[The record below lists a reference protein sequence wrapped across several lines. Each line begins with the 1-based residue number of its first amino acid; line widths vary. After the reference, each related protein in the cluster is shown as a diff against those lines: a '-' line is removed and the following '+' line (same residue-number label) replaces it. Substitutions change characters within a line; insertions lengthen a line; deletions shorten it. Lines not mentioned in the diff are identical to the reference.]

1 MLFIWIL
8 FVVQSRTK
16 LRVHVGPPGRLISYV
31 GLDPRVSPA
40 LGGLHCG
47 AILVQSLRDAVWQ
60 STEATVVGGRLFG
73 MCRWAWVALLVFG
86 MGCVGLTAQAGL
98 KTGAEPCD
106 QAVRRSA
113 AAVLQAQKDLVGQ
126 PVKDM
131 DTEVPPALRVKIA
144 GFKDTLVAGVDAVMD
159 CEAANATA
167 EKLQK
172 DLVGQFHANQP
183 VASKIDWHYG
193 ANLQVKVTAPVAQT
207 SLRIVEL
214 SFDIECGGD
223 TILLAYELARRN
235 SQVISVA
242 GAHVDSGTPDGLGRV
257 LRWQAAPYEEINGA
271 FGDFFEYVVLPAQ
284 DGKPWRLAVAHGEP
298 WCTSTMSGLNLDLI
312 EPEPGGAH
320 VVWSTKQIYR
330 RGDSSPRLVLR
341 PNGFELRADVF
352 TIEMEQ
358 IVRKGVFRYVV
369 DGDTVRRVG
378 PIAVDGRGFVDEWLQ
393 LPWSEAKQWS
403 VAEGSEGFEKA
414 HEAFARGRKDASVT
428 YSYGPVRACLMKGQ
442 YEVEIDAEPGGK
454 QFYDIREGPNGYT
467 MVNFGTTQDERCSG
481 PDLMK
486 KK

>member
-1 MLFIWIL
+1 
-8 FVVQSRTK
+8 
-16 LRVHVGPPGRLISYV
+16 
-31 GLDPRVSPA
+31 
-40 LGGLHCG
+40 
-47 AILVQSLRDAVWQ
+47 
-60 STEATVVGGRLFG
+60 
-73 MCRWAWVALLVFG
+73 
-86 MGCVGLTAQAGL
+86 
-98 KTGAEPCD
+98 
-106 QAVRRSA
+106 
-113 AAVLQAQKDLVGQ
+113 
-126 PVKDM
+126 
-131 DTEVPPALRVKIA
+131 
-144 GFKDTLVAGVDAVMD
+144 
-159 CEAANATA
+159 
-167 EKLQK
+167 
-172 DLVGQFHANQP
+172 VGQFHANQP
-183 VASKIDWHYG
+183 EASKIDWHYG

-214 SFDIECGGD
+214 RFDIECGGD

-271 FGDFFEYVVLPAQ
+271 FGDFFEYVVLPGQ
-284 DGKPWRLAVAHGEP
+284 DEKSWRLVVAHGTD
-298 WCTSTMSGLNLDLI
+298 WCTSRWSGYKIDLI
-312 EPEPGGAH
+312 EPQAGAAR
-320 VVWSTKQIYR
+320 VVWHYQQGYVLES
-330 RGDSSPRLVLR
+330 DPRLVAR
-341 PNGFELRADVF
+341 PNGFELRLDVG
-352 TIEMEQ
+352 TIESEQ
-358 IVRKGVFRYVV
+358 MTRKGVFRYVV